1 VAAVAVEGRRSVC
14 ALLKKLRALRGLGVA
29 AFAEAFLAARRIS
42 RQLDEWEIEAERPDG
57 LPFAPMAIDAIE
69 QILVAIA

>member
-1 VAAVAVEGRRSVC
+1 M
-14 ALLKKLRALRGLGVA
+14 A

-42 RQLDEWEIEAERPDG
+42 RQLDEWEIEAERPAG